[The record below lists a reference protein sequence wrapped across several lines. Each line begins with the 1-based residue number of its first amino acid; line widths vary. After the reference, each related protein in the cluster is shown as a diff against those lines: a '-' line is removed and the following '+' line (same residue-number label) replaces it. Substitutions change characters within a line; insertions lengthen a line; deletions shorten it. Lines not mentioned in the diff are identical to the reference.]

1 MKEQMLL
8 KKMTQVKEIADKYDM
23 QSIITQIDNVQSDLH
38 DFTLK
43 ILFVGQFSA
52 GKSAILN
59 AFIGRTVLEEGM
71 RPETAIAGE
80 LVYDTNE
87 YIEAVNENGK
97 KRFDLCD
104 VQNIENLMKQKRR
117 RRVLFRREYL
127 KL

>member
-52 GKSAILN
+52 GK
-59 AFIGRTVLEEGM
+59 VL
-71 RPETAIAGE
+71 
-80 LVYDTNE
+80 Y
-87 YIEAVNENGK
+87 
-97 KRFDLCD
+97 
-104 VQNIENLMKQKRR
+104 
-117 RRVLFRREYL
+117 
-127 KL
+127 